1 MPILRPPK
9 PATHNADLT
18 NLPIAL
24 HSRTQER
31 RWGVW
36 SWRWTGKKWD
46 KPPLQACNP
55 GRFAKSDDPTTW
67 ANYTDATAVV
77 AAGRADG
84 IGYMLADSDLNAVDL
99 DHCRDPQTSE
109 IDAWAQ
115 TEIDAANSYVE
126 VTVSGTGL
134 RILGI
139 GSGGELHRKF
149 KIPGTTNG
157 AAIEVYRA
165 TNRYITIT
173 GAEISV
179 GAELIDID
187 AVLDRIVERYT
198 APNTSISAKNSTNM
212 SIGAD
217 LRTHSADIDDLIRN
231 GAPHGRRSEAFAKV
245 VWALAA
251 HGHSLEAIRQTLAAN
266 PNGIAGKYI
275 DRLDREAERCYRKW
289 LIANVRRPAKEGE
302 QPIWPDL
309 KDGEP
314 KRTYRNAREAIVA
327 LGITCSYDEF
337 HDRSLVGG
345 ELINECA
352 GELSDQANVVLR
364 QMIVERFDFD
374 PGKDN
379 VADATAGL
387 CFENRFDPVR
397 DYLDSLDWD
406 GVLRLETWQ
415 TTYLGAEDTPLN
427 RATGRLTM
435 TAAVRRA
442 RKPGCKF
449 DQIPVWE
456 GPEGT
461 NKSTAIAI
469 LAGQENFSD
478 QTILTERDKEQQ
490 ELLRGVWIYEIADLA
505 GMKRSEVE
513 KVKAFASRTHDRARP
528 AYGRRRVDAPRRGII
543 IGTTNDDEYLKSET
557 GNRRFWPL
565 KTGTIDIDA
574 LRRDRDQLWAEAAA
588 VEEQGGSLVLPKEL
602 WAEAAAIQDERR
614 QHDPWDDI
622 LADVKGELY
631 PNEAGGD
638 EERVRS
644 DAVLKTYLEISP
656 GKATNADT
664 IRLKR
669 SMQRLGWSGPKKM
682 RFGGDTPKRGYF
694 RKVLESA
701 GTAGTAGTAVH
712 TGGE

>member
-1 MPILRPPK
+1 M
-9 PATHNADLT
+9 
-18 NLPIAL
+18 
-24 HSRTQER
+24 
-31 RWGVW
+31 
-36 SWRWTGKKWD
+36 
-46 KPPLQACNP
+46 
-55 GRFAKSDDPTTW
+55 
-67 ANYTDATAVV
+67 
-77 AAGRADG
+77 
-84 IGYMLADSDLNAVDL
+84 
-99 DHCRDPQTSE
+99 
-109 IDAWAQ
+109 
-115 TEIDAANSYVE
+115 
-126 VTVSGTGL
+126 
-134 RILGI
+134 
-139 GSGGELHRKF
+139 
-149 KIPGTTNG
+149 
-157 AAIEVYRA
+157 
-165 TNRYITIT
+165 
-173 GAEISV
+173 
-179 GAELIDID
+179 
-187 AVLDRIVERYT
+187 
-198 APNTSISAKNSTNM
+198 
-212 SIGAD
+212 
-217 LRTHSADIDDLIRN
+217 
-231 GAPHGRRSEAFAKV
+231 FAKV
-245 VWALAA
+245 VWSLASSGETPKQITQKLAA
-251 HGHSLEAIRQTLAAN
+251 HPS
-266 PNGIAGKYI
+266 GIAAKY
-275 DRLDREAERCYRKW
+275 DGRLDREVERCYRKW
-289 LIANVRRPAKEGE
+289 RATNANPNAMGGAVE
-302 QPIWPDL
+302 WPDWN
-309 KDGEP
+309 KDGTL

-345 ELINECA
+345 ELINQLA

-397 DYLDSLDWD
+397 DYLDRLDWD
-406 GVLRLETWQ
+406 GVPRLETWQ

-427 RATGRLTM
+427 RVTGRLTLI
-435 TAAVRRA
+435 AAVRRV
-442 RKPGCKF
+442 RNPGCKF

-513 KVKAFASRTHDRARP
+513 KVKAFASRTYDRARP

-574 LRRDRDQLWAEAAA
+574 LRRDRDQLWAEVAA

-602 WAEAAAIQDERR
+602 WAEAATIQDERR

-631 PNEAGGD
+631 PSEAGGE

-644 DAVLKTYLEISP
+644 DEVLKTYLEITP

-669 SMQRLGWSGPKKM
+669 SMRRLGWNGPKKM
-682 RFGGDTPKRGYF
+682 RFGSDTLKRGYF
-694 RKVLESA
+694 RKVLKSP
-701 GTAGTAGTAVH
+701 GTNGTVGTAVH
-712 TGGE
+712 ADEE